1 MASDYYPETLG
12 CYFIINAPSFFPFI
26 WGIVKTF
33 LDEKT
38 RNSVKIFGV
47 GEGYDQLK
55 EIIDEENIPSYLG
68 GKCTCSDSTGNCI
81 TSNKGPWLEY
91 EAVKPFGIRK
101 I

>member
-47 GEGYDQLK
+47 GEGYD
-55 EIIDEENIPSYLG
+55 
-68 GKCTCSDSTGNCI
+68 
-81 TSNKGPWLEY
+81 
-91 EAVKPFGIRK
+91 
-101 I
+101 